1 MPEKVTRCPLCE
13 NFRSLSF
20 DRREMR
26 GYLVEYRL
34 CRDCGL
40 VYQSPRMTEVESA
53 AFYAE
58 EYRLLQE
65 GSTGPTTRNIKAQQK
80 RVKALVDFTR
90 PIVPNVERHLDI
102 GCSLGILLQYFQLE
116 YHNQAVG
123 VEPGEAHRDQARK
136 EGLTVYATLHD
147 LEKAGEVRFD
157 MISMSHVLEHLPDP
171 VGILTHLREALLT
184 VDGRLLLETPNLYA
198 HDSFE
203 VAHFFAFSPHTLRE
217 VLRRSGFIIDKF
229 EQHGRPNS
237 IILPL
242 FLTALCH
249 PAAQHDRSSIWPE
262 RHVAIK
268 RRISMLR
275 RRMLEI
281 IFPKRAWPGQG

>member
-1 MPEKVTRCPLCE
+1 MSETVTRCPLCE
-13 NFRSLSF
+13 NHRSLSF
-20 DRREMR
+20 DRREVR

-40 VYQSPRMTEVESA
+40 VFQSPRMTEGESA
-53 AFYAE
+53 AFYTK

-65 GSTGPTTRNIKAQQK
+65 GSTGPTAQNIKAQQK
-80 RVKALVDFTR
+80 RVKALVDFAR
-90 PIVPNVERHLDI
+90 PVIPKVTRHLDI
-102 GCSLGILLQYFQLE
+102 GCSLGILLQYFQTE
-116 YHNQAVG
+116 YHNQAMG

-136 EGLTVYATLHD
+136 EGLTVYATMDD
-147 LEKAGEVRFD
+147 LEKAREARFD

-171 VGILTHLREALLT
+171 VGTLTHLREALLT
-184 VDGRLLLETPNLYA
+184 ADGRLLLEVPNLYA

-203 VAHFFAFSPHTLRE
+203 VAHLIAFSPHTLQE

-237 IILPL
+237 QILPL
-242 FLTALCH
+242 FLTVLCH
-249 PAAQHDRSSIWPE
+249 PTGQPDRCSIHAE
-262 RHVAIK
+262 RRVRIK
-268 RRISMLR
+268 RRISMLC

-281 IFPKRAWPGQG
+281 IFPKRAWSGQG